1 MLATVG
7 PSRTAAVCRPLVL
20 ARPYLPRQAGLQSS
34 RFAKFSYRFLI
45 SLGCLECAIFRPARQ
60 VASFRSVKAPELPLH
75 RSLTAVK
82 RSVAEDAYNTM
93 FSLAAR
99 HMIAFFNASSDKGE
113 VWRPNRKSGLELES
127 RR

>member
-7 PSRTAAVCRPLVL
+7 PSRTAAGCRPLVL

-45 SLGCLECAIFRPARQ
+45 SLGCLERASFGPAHQ
-60 VASFRSVKAPELPLH
+60 VVSFRSAEAPELLRH

-82 RSVAEDAYNTM
+82 TSVAEDAYNTM

-99 HMIAFFNASSDKGE
+99 NIITFFNASSD
-113 VWRPNRKSGLELES
+113 
-127 RR
+127 